1 MPRVPVLHDHE
12 RLLEALRV
20 CRSEVIAAR
29 RLHRS
34 RSGMVRC
41 LDSMLDEIDAVAEL
55 ITARSD
61 YFHDKGSAPNRG

>member
-1 MPRVPVLHDHE
+1 MLPGHE
-12 RLLEALRV
+12 KLLEALRI
-20 CRSEVIAAR
+20 CRSEAIAAK

-55 ITARSD
+55 ITAKPD